1 MDQRIGETCDKLTEI
16 ADTLYQGNTVKGI
29 ADMGTIIPDLTII
42 CDLIQDEAVKVKLVQ
57 DALTPILQA
66 METRDGILLA
76 DVITYELL
84 ELLQSLED

>member
-66 METRDGILLA
+66 METWDGILLA